1 MSILVTGG
9 CGYIGSHTVVE
20 LLNNNKEVVI
30 VDDYSNSKPEVLNRI
45 ETITGKRP
53 RFYHVNI
60 LDEEKLSEVFEK
72 ESIDSVIHFAAFKA
86 VGESV
91 NKPLDYYQNNL
102 QGLLTVLKVMSKFN
116 VKIIVFSSSATV
128 YGMHNQSP
136 LKEDLP
142 TSATNPYG
150 YTKLMNEQ
158 ILLDCG
164 HADHR
169 MSVALPGISTSYLLL
184 VLGLYEPTLNAIK
197 TLNIRYLTPMLGG
210 VFIGILLTTRFLNWL
225 LKKHQIPTYLMI
237 IGFMIGSIPQIFPG
251 LPSNQGQLFRSI
263 LLLIVGILMMMLLD
277 YLSQK
282 EDVTED

>member
-1 MSILVTGG
+1 MQGGYELITIIKGAIVALSMLVPGVSGGTMMIVLNVYKQTIEALDGITYGKLIHKRLMLKLIIGGLLGLFGFGWILLYLMSLSKVSMYYLFMGIVVMGAILLIRKISFKHLKSHHVVYLVVGIVVAMSLTYLPKVSLVDFDGSLIDKLLLVVLGG
-9 CGYIGSHTVVE
+9 
-20 LLNNNKEVVI
+20 VVI
-30 VDDYSNSKPEVLNRI
+30 AIALI
-45 ETITGKRP
+45 
-53 RFYHVNI
+53 
-60 LDEEKLSEVFEK
+60 
-72 ESIDSVIHFAAFKA
+72 
-86 VGESV
+86 
-91 NKPLDYYQNNL
+91 
-102 QGLLTVLKVMSKFN
+102 
-116 VKIIVFSSSATV
+116 
-128 YGMHNQSP
+128 
-136 LKEDLP
+136 
-142 TSATNPYG
+142 
-150 YTKLMNEQ
+150 
-158 ILLDCG
+158 
-164 HADHR
+164 
-169 MSVALPGISTSYLLL
+169 LPGISTSYLLL